1 MDPLPDVQ
9 SEKPIIPLYIDRVG
23 IRNVKRRIIIEGPKG
38 RLHFDAVIDVYVDL
52 PASRRGIHMSRN
64 VEAFIEA
71 IDAARLI
78 TLPTVEKILDTVCNI
93 LLKKHDYASKAEVIA
108 KTTYF
113 YEEDFLGHPTNEAA
127 DVEIK
132 VSKTREGEATYTV
145 KVSLLGMSVCP
156 CAQET
161 YKSIEGTP
169 TPHTP
174 SHAQRAKLSI
184 AVTTKGAFVRLEKLI
199 DAGRTSFSVPTIS
212 ILKRYDE
219 YRVVKYAFENPRFV
233 EDIARAALCN
243 LYKILDGKIPGDSII
258 EVEVISYESIHPH
271 DAYAHAKMT
280 LEQLRKEIT
289 ASNKQE
295 DVNTIQTK

>member
-1 MDPLPDVQ
+1 MNPSSLPDVQ
-9 SEKPIIPLYIDRVG
+9 SERPDYPLYIDRVG
-23 IRNVKRRIIIEGPKG
+23 IKNVKRRIIIEAPKG

-64 VEAFIEA
+64 IEAFIEA
-71 IDAARLI
+71 IDAARLM

-93 LLKKHDYASKAEVIA
+93 LLRKHDYASRAEVIA

-132 VSKTREGEATYTV
+132 VAKTREGDVTYTV
-145 KVSLLGMSVCP
+145 KVSLLGMTVCP

-161 YKSIEGTP
+161 YRSIEKTSSNP
-169 TPHTP
+169 PP

-184 AVTTKGAFVRLEKLI
+184 AVTTKGVFVRLERLI
-199 DAGRTSFSVPTIS
+199 DAARKSFSSPTVS

-219 YRVVKYAFENPRFV
+219 YRLVKYAFQHPRFV
-233 EDIARAALCN
+233 EDVARAALIN
-243 LYKILDGKIPGDSII
+243 LYKVLKGNVPEDSMV
-258 EVEVISYESIHPH
+258 EVEVESYESIHPH
-271 DAYAHAKMT
+271 NAYAHAKMT
-280 LEQLRKEIT
+280 FGQLVSEIEEAPKEKT
-289 ASNKQE
+289 
-295 DVNTIQTK
+295 